1 MAFELDIAT
10 DLYGVKHNTKM
21 EFVGVPTL
29 SELIIAVEG
38 NFDKEAKSMK
48 PDGVSFRVQTMQVYD
63 DVLNRWVDLYNSSQ
77 LQPGAQVFVFQP
89 IGGLNSEAPGRIPP
103 AKITGDS
110 SLGSPS
116 RARVTADLG
125 ISGVISEKIRAL
137 YHEIEQ
143 THNSVS
149 AANLHSYF
157 SANEIMWSE
166 STIGPLFGH
175 TGDLMFTDWARWAVG
190 FPAIIDNLYYR
201 RFGGVVKLD
210 QPMFTVPPNV
220 PPTRSEVDNIAARR
234 ARELELRRSYTVGW
248 TAEREAIDQ
257 QYRAQRKADLDLQ
270 IRHLTTKN
278 QLDRIRAYERADAD
292 AVCLSRAIAANAASP
307 PRRRDD
313 LCRMFYSPASPR
325 FGYLSP

>member
-1 MAFELDIAT
+1 MVFELDIAT

-29 SELIIAVEG
+29 SELIVAVEG
-38 NFDKEAKSMK
+38 NFDKEAKALR
-48 PDGVSFRVQTMQVYD
+48 PDSQPFRVQTMQVYD

-77 LQPGAQVFVFQP
+77 LQSGAQVFVFQP
-89 IGGLNSEAPGRIPP
+89 MSGLNSEAPGKIPP
-103 AKITGDS
+103 AKVTADTF
-110 SLGSPS
+110 LGSPS

-125 ISGVISEKIRAL
+125 LNGILSEKVRAL

-143 THNSVS
+143 THQQVN
-149 AANLHSYF
+149 AANLHTYF
-157 SANEIMWSE
+157 TANEIMWSE
-166 STIGPLFGH
+166 PNLGPLFSH
-175 TGDLMFTDWARWAVG
+175 TGDLQFADWARWAVG
-190 FPAIIDNLYYR
+190 YPAIIDNLYYR

-210 QPMFTVPPNV
+210 QPMFTVPPTV
-220 PPTRSEVDNIAARR
+220 PPTRSEVDNMAARR
-234 ARELELRRSYTVGW
+234 ARELELRRSYTLGW
-248 TAEREAIDQ
+248 TAERETIDE

-292 AVCLSRAIAANAASP
+292 AICLSRAIAANAASP

-313 LCRMFYSPASPR
+313 LCRMYYSPASPR